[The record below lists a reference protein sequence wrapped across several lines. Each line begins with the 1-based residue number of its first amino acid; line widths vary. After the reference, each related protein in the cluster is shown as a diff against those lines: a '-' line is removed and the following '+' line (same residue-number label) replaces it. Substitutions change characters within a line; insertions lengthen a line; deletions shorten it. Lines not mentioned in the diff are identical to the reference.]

1 MNGAV
6 KMDGELL
13 LPGEQLQNK
22 KTLSI
27 TEGGE
32 KPELIKEII

>member
-1 MNGAV
+1 MDGTI

-13 LPGEQLQNK
+13 LPGDQLQNK
-22 KTLSI
+22 KTLNR

-32 KPELIKEII
+32 NLS